1 VETLT
6 HYLTPFQRQLL
17 LAKLDTESRSEY
29 RRRIEI
35 ILLADAGKS
44 QTQICA
50 ALGCA
55 QETARYWI
63 AMLQAGLALHWYSQ
77 PMGRPKAVNDRYLER
92 LQELLTHSPR
102 DYGYAFQYWTAHW
115 LSKQLA
121 KELSIEV
128 SARHINRLLKDMGLS
143 TRQQRTT
150 QEQEVHQM
158 SIMSVN

>member
-1 VETLT
+1 VEISN
-6 HYLTPFQRQLL
+6 HYLTSFQRQLL
-17 LAKLDTESRSEY
+17 LANLDTESRPEY

-63 AMLQAGLALHWYSQ
+63 AMLQTGLALHWYSQ
-77 PMGRPKAVNDRYLER
+77 PMGRPKAVNDKYLER
-92 LQELLTHSPR
+92 LQEMLNHSPR
-102 DYGYAFQYWTAHW
+102 DYGYSFQSWTAHW
-115 LSKQLA
+115 LSKELA
-121 KELSIEV
+121 KEFSIEV

-143 TRQQRTT
+143 TRQKRTNLE
-150 QEQEVHQM
+150 EQKIY
-158 SIMSVN
+158 SNSSAG